1 VTTLIS
7 RGRIERLAGGGSA
20 DTREVPAVLSTVG
33 VKADGHN
40 VMDWE
45 FPRTVPLIDSH
56 LDRAGIDSV
65 IGKVIPRKSD
75 GRLLGTLCFAAP
87 SVNERAGVAYELVKA
102 GFVSDVSVGFQ
113 VLKATRATGYD
124 RPPGSLDIQL
134 AQLQEVSVVAIGADS
149 DAKIQLGRALSR
161 QSRGRETRQDRE
173 LIARALAE
181 HNRDDISGREARER
195 RARELA
201 RAPQAQRTTEEL
213 RQRAAQLQG
222 AVRASDAAANDA
234 LRSGL
239 GGSRSTQS
247 VLGIV
252 KDSRQDAVAHHAALG
267 AELRDASTALTRA
280 SGKLDATHGA
290 SEDLEEARNCVRRAR
305 DAHKMLADDLA
316 TPPADVSAPNL

>member
-1 VTTLIS
+1 MTTLIV
-7 RGRIERLAGGGSA
+7 RGRIERLADSGSA
-20 DTREVPAVLSTVG
+20 DREVQAVLSTRG
-33 VKADGHN
+33 PKSDGHDI
-40 VMDWE
+40 MDWE
-45 FPRTVPLIDSH
+45 FPRTVPLLDSH

-113 VLKATRATGYD
+113 PIKATRATGPG

-201 RAPQAQRTTEEL
+201 RAPQTQRTTEE
-213 RQRAAQLQG
+213 RRAR
-222 AVRASDAAANDA
+222 AVELLARVRGSDAAASDS
-234 LRSGL
+234 LR
-239 GGSRSTQS
+239 
-247 VLGIV
+247 
-252 KDSRQDAVAHHAALG
+252 AAL
-267 AELRDASTALTRA
+267 L
-280 SGKLDATHGA
+280 
-290 SEDLEEARNCVRRAR
+290 
-305 DAHKMLADDLA
+305 
-316 TPPADVSAPNL
+316 